1 MDWVLTNYVQIFNV
15 VTAVIAAASAI
26 SALTPTDADN
36 KLVAKIKGLV
46 DFLALNVFHAKTN

>member
-1 MDWVLTNYVQIFNV
+1 MDWVLSNYVQIFNV

>member
-1 MDWVLTNYVQIFNV
+1 MDWVLSNYVQIFNV

-26 SALTPTDADN
+26 SALTPSDADN

>member
-1 MDWVLTNYVQIFNV
+1 MDWLTANYVQIVNV

-26 SALTPTDADN
+26 SALTPSDADN

-46 DFLALNVFHAKTN
+46 DFFALNVLNAKTK

>member
-1 MDWVLTNYVQIFNV
+1 MDWVLSNYVQIFNV

-26 SALTPTDADN
+26 SALTPSDTDN

-46 DFLALNVFHAKTN
+46 DFFALNVLNAKTK